1 MGTLGKDNA
10 IAYWQENIRLMLS
23 LLVVWFI
30 ASFGMGILFADELDQ
45 FRFFGFKLGFW
56 MAQQG
61 SIYVFVAL
69 IFIYVHRMNKLDHKY
84 GVDEDE
90 DDYVEDEDYYRHDE
104 SFIDSI
110 SEHDEMPNDKKG
122 D

>member
-1 MGTLGKDNA
+1 
-10 IAYWQENIRLMLS
+10 MLV
-23 LLVVWFI
+23 LLAVWFI

-45 FRFFGFKLGFW
+45 FRLFGFKLGFW

-61 SIYVFVAL
+61 SIYVFVIL
-69 IFIYVHRMNKLDHKY
+69 IFIYVHKMNKMDHKY
-84 GVDEDE
+84 GVDEDS
-90 DDYVEDEDYYRHDE
+90 DDYVEDEDYYHHDE

-110 SEHDEMPNDKKG
+110 SEHTDKRE